1 MEIIPF
7 SLFYERLTKATPID
21 TQAGLA
27 TALGVHRSAITQAK
41 NRDAVPH
48 KWILALARRYQ
59 LSPDWLE
66 FGKGTPTP
74 PAAMQPA
81 QGAQGLQKGRKIQ
94 QAVEHRPTRQH
105 GQEMVNVP
113 LVSATLCAGAGSF
126 EVEGAVLA
134 KHPFP
139 YSFLSPMG
147 TPSAMVFMYVMGDSM
162 EPCIQ
167 DGDMVLVDQAQHQ
180 PTRQGVYAVGFEDAI
195 YIKRLEYAQNAVRLL
210 SDNPEYAPMNI
221 VGDELHSFRILG
233 KVVWLCRDCRFA

>member
-7 SLFYERLTKATPID
+7 SLFYERLTQATPIG

-48 KWILALARRYQ
+48 KWILALARRYE

-66 FGKGTPTP
+66 FGKGAPN
-74 PAAMQPA
+74 PATLAQKRPQAAVTRPLRQPS
-81 QGAQGLQKGRKIQ
+81 
-94 QAVEHRPTRQH
+94 
-105 GQEMVNVP
+105 QEMVHVP

-126 EVEGAVLA
+126 EVEEAVLA

-147 TPSAMVFMYVMGDSM
+147 TPSAMVFMHVMGDSM
-162 EPCIQ
+162 EPFIQ

-180 PTRQGVYAVGFEDAI
+180 PARQGVYAVGFEDAI
-195 YIKRLEYAQNAVRLL
+195 YVKRLECAQNAVQLL
-210 SDNPEYAPMNI
+210 SDNPEYAPIKIM
-221 VGDELHSFRILG
+221 GDELHSFRILG

>member
-21 TQAGLA
+21 TQVGLA

-41 NRDAVPH
+41 NRNAVPH

-66 FGKGTPTP
+66 FGKGAPTP
-74 PAAMQPA
+74 VAPVQRV
-81 QGAQGLQKGRKIQ
+81 QGAQKAQKTL
-94 QAVEHRPTRQH
+94 QAVAHRPARSQ

-134 KHPFP
+134 QHPFP

-147 TPSAMVFMYVMGDSM
+147 TPSAMVFMHVMGDSM
-162 EPCIQ
+162 EPFIQ
-167 DGDMVLVDQAQHQ
+167 DGDMVLVDQAQNQ
-180 PTRQGVYAVGFEDAI
+180 PARHGVYAVGFEDAI
-195 YIKRLEYAQNAVRLL
+195 YVKRLECAQNAVRLL

>member
-66 FGKGTPTP
+66 FGKGTPNPVAPGKHTGRVKSI
-74 PAAMQPA
+74 QNA
-81 QGAQGLQKGRKIQ
+81 QKVQ
-94 QAVEHRPTRQH
+94 QAVEQRSTHQQS
-105 GQEMVNVP
+105 QEMVNVP

-147 TPSAMVFMYVMGDSM
+147 TPSAMVFMHVMGDSM
-162 EPCIQ
+162 EPFIL

-180 PTRQGVYAVGFEDAI
+180 PARHGVYAVGFEDAI
-195 YIKRLEYAQNAVRLL
+195 YVKRLECVPNAVRLL
-210 SDNPEYAPMNI
+210 SDNPEYAPMHI
-221 VGDELHSFRILG
+221 MGDELHSFRILG

>member
-66 FGKGTPTP
+66 FGKGTPS
-74 PAAMQPA
+74 PAAPVQSAP
-81 QGAQGLQKGRKIQ
+81 GVPNSQKTQ
-94 QAVEHRPTRQH
+94 QAVAHRPTRQPS
-105 GQEMVNVP
+105 QEMVHVP
-113 LVSATLCAGAGSF
+113 LISATLCAGAGSF

-147 TPSAMVFMYVMGDSM
+147 TPSAMVFMHVMGDSM
-162 EPCIQ
+162 EPFIL

-180 PTRQGVYAVGFEDAI
+180 PARQGVYAVGFEDAI
-195 YIKRLEYAQNAVRLL
+195 YVKRLECAQNAVRLL
-210 SDNPEYAPMNI
+210 SDNPEYAPIEIM
-221 VGDELHSFRILG
+221 GDELHSFRILG